1 MQKLFKKKISK
12 SNSTLLLKG
21 SYTTIK
27 WDLVQGCKDVSIS
40 THQSVWHKQN
50 ERLKTVWSYQ

>member
-1 MQKLFKKKISK
+1 MTIDAKILKKENSK

-27 WDLVQGCKDVSIS
+27 WDLVQGCKDVSIP
-40 THQSVWHKQN
+40 THQSV
-50 ERLKTVWSYQ
+50 